1 MPISIRDAFLSFTL
15 WFLRLKSSDVP
26 LSESGLIILQID
38 GLACEILHE
47 ARKKGICP
55 FLDSLITE
63 QKYTVGKYFS
73 GIPSSTIVVDAELF
87 YGTHE
92 GIVSFTWID
101 RKKKQ
106 FRFGINNVSIH
117 AVEEE
122 LKKTNTPLMIGGSSL
137 MFAYGAGAQQLDLSS
152 SELDLHRIPQLIPKY
167 RGIFVPLLNP
177 IRFWKI
183 FFVFFVNTFSSTFTS
198 LIKRNFQYY
207 RSAMTELLV
216 KIFLNDYFSVLTRIE
231 IWRGTP
237 KIALNM
243 SLYDH
248 VAHIHG
254 PRHHL
259 TMQALALVDFYCRE
273 LYLSITRSNRKY
285 SFIIL
290 SDHGQID
297 AKLFRH
303 ITGESID
310 RLIAR
315 GIGDDSYTVS
325 VKLVG
330 ARYGEKEISVATE
343 SLRDVHILACG
354 DTAQVYFT
362 KSLEMPMTREV
373 IDTEYPKLL
382 KTLLSHPGI
391 GWVLLRSGVAGA
403 VLMSRSGDILFDQG
417 KVNKVSSSIKNLP
430 VRRILDDLA
439 RYSQSYN
446 IGDLVL
452 FGAVL
457 DGKAACLEEH
467 EPHGAHGGFNGEE
480 PWPFMITNAPAVKK
494 VLEKGEPSKEELFHS
509 VRALVS
515 QK

>member
-1 MPISIRDAFLSFTL
+1 
-15 WFLRLKSSDVP
+15 
-26 LSESGLIILQID
+26 
-38 GLACEILHE
+38 
-47 ARKKGICP
+47 
-55 FLDSLITE
+55 
-63 QKYTVGKYFS
+63 
-73 GIPSSTIVVDAELF
+73 
-87 YGTHE
+87 
-92 GIVSFTWID
+92 
-101 RKKKQ
+101 
-106 FRFGINNVSIH
+106 
-117 AVEEE
+117 
-122 LKKTNTPLMIGGSSL
+122 

-198 LIKRNFQYY
+198 LIKQNFQYY
-207 RSAMTELLV
+207 RSAMTEMLV

-330 ARYGEKEISVATE
+330 ARYGEKEISVATD

-354 DTAQVYFT
+354 YTAQVYFT

-417 KVNKVSSSIKNLP
+417 KSIKF
-430 VRRILDDLA
+430 LA
-439 RYSQSYN
+439 
-446 IGDLVL
+446 V
-452 FGAVL
+452 
-457 DGKAACLEEH
+457 
-467 EPHGAHGGFNGEE
+467 
-480 PWPFMITNAPAVKK
+480 
-494 VLEKGEPSKEELFHS
+494 
-509 VRALVS
+509 
-515 QK
+515 